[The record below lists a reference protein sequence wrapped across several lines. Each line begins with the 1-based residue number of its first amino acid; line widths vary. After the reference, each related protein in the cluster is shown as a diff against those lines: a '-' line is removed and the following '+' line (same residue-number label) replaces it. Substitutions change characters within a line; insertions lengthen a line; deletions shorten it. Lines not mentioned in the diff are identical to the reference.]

1 MALSTPPVNN
11 GGKTPSFRSLDP
23 AKYTS
28 LGDFINTV
36 NKEDNRDLLI
46 KTYGNQGIT
55 GFLQMTGA
63 VKASGTNDEVQ
74 YWEESRLHSKVT
86 VTLASAASAATS
98 VTGSIA
104 SGGHVLRDND
114 VVLVNGSV
122 RCIADNVLPSGSYS
136 TATGSVT
143 LIPLAGSFGEGI
155 DAGAQD
161 LPIIGNLHAQGSDQ
175 PGQFIESNVIRRT
188 NPYMILK
195 ETFKVS
201 GSQATNIGWINVG
214 NGDYRWY
221 VKGEMDTRQRFLDKR
236 EMMML
241 LGENV
246 AATAGIS
253 VGGKSIF
260 GSEGYFAAIE
270 DRGIVNT
277 TAAGAGSPS
286 FSSLADIDAIIT
298 ELDKQGAAP
307 EYAIYAN
314 TATML
319 ELDDMVAQG
328 LASAGTGVTTG
339 AAAFGAFSNDPAA
352 AVRLGFSSFRRG
364 GYTFHSKSWK
374 LLNDPTLLGD
384 ADYAGVM
391 IPLTTVVD
399 PKTGNRAAALEMN
412 YKAANGYSREMEHWM
427 TGSILG
433 VTNTNEDSLQ
443 FNYRSECNLI
453 TRAANQHVLLKK
465 GY

>member
-11 GGKTPSFRSLDP
+11 GGKAPSFRSLDP

-74 YWEESRLHSKVT
+74 YWEESRLHSKVS
-86 VTLASAASAATS
+86 VTLAAAASSATS

-143 LIPLAGSFGEGI
+143 LIPLAGTFGEAI
-155 DAGAQD
+155 SAAAQD

-175 PGQFIESNVIRRT
+175 PGQFIESNVIRRV

-241 LGENV
+241 LGERGTV
-246 AATAGIS
+246 S
-253 VGGKSIF
+253 VGGKSVG

-270 DRGIVNT
+270 DRGIVVSGTDGDFN
-277 TAAGAGSPS
+277 ALG
-286 FSSLADIDAIIT
+286 DIDAIIT

-319 ELDDMVAQG
+319 QLDDMVAQG

-374 LLNDPTLLGD
+374 LLNDPTLLGSSD
-384 ADYAGVM
+384 FKGAM

-453 TRAANQHVLLKK
+453 TRAANQHVLIK
-465 GY
+465 

>member
-1 MALSTPPVNN
+1 MALSTPPVN
-11 GGKTPSFRSLDP
+11 GGGVNASFRSLDP

-74 YWEESRLHSKVT
+74 YWEESRLHSKVA

-122 RCIADNVLPSGSYS
+122 RCIADSVLPSGSYS

-143 LIPLAGSFGEGI
+143 LIPLTGSFGEVI
-155 DAGAQD
+155 TAGAQD

-175 PGQFIESNVIRRT
+175 PGQFIESNVVRRV

-241 LGENV
+241 LGERGTV
-246 AATAGIS
+246 S
-253 VGGKSIF
+253 VGGKSVG

-270 DRGIVNT
+270 DRGIVVSGTDGDFN
-277 TAAGAGSPS
+277 ALG
-286 FSSLADIDAIIT
+286 DIDAIIT

-319 ELDDMVAQG
+319 QLDDMVAQG

-374 LLNDPTLLGD
+374 LLNDPTLLGSSD
-384 ADYAGVM
+384 FKGAM

-453 TRAANQHVLLKK
+453 TRAANQHVLIK
-465 GY
+465 

>member
-11 GGKTPSFRSLDP
+11 GGKAPSFRSLDP

-86 VTLASAASAATS
+86 VTLASAASSATS

-143 LIPLAGSFGEGI
+143 LIPLAGSFGEAI
-155 DAGAQD
+155 SAGAQD

-175 PGQFIESNVIRRT
+175 PGQFIESNVVRRT

-241 LGENV
+241 LGERGTV
-246 AATAGIS
+246 S
-253 VGGKSIF
+253 VGGKSVG

-270 DRGIVNT
+270 DRGIVVSGTDGDFN
-277 TAAGAGSPS
+277 ALG
-286 FSSLADIDAIIT
+286 DIDAIIT

-319 ELDDMVAQG
+319 QLDDMVAQG

-374 LLNDPTLLGD
+374 LLNDPTLLGSSD
-384 ADYAGVM
+384 FKGAM

-465 GY
+465 G

>member
-86 VTLASAASAATS
+86 VTLATAASAATS

-143 LIPLAGSFGEGI
+143 LIPLAGSFGEAI
-155 DAGAQD
+155 SAGAQD

-175 PGQFIESNVIRRT
+175 PGQFIESNVIRRV

-241 LGENV
+241 LGENGTV
-246 AATAGIS
+246 T
-253 VGGKSIF
+253 VGGKSVG

-270 DRGIVNT
+270 DRGIVVSGTDGDFN
-277 TAAGAGSPS
+277 ALG
-286 FSSLADIDAIIT
+286 DIDAIIT

-319 ELDDMVAQG
+319 QLDDMVAQG

-374 LLNDPTLLGD
+374 LLNDPTLLGSSD
-384 ADYAGVM
+384 FKGAM

-399 PKTGNRAAALEMN
+399 PKSGNRAAALEMN

-453 TRAANQHVLLKK
+453 TRAANQHVLIK
-465 GY
+465 

>member
-1 MALSTPPVNN
+1 MALKASQPPVN
-11 GGKTPSFRSLDP
+11 GGGVGASFRSLDP

-28 LGDFINTV
+28 LGDFIDEV
-36 NKEDNRDLLI
+36 NKPDNRDLLV

-55 GFLQMTGA
+55 GFLKMTGA
-63 VKASGTNDEVQ
+63 VKASGTNDQVQ
-74 YWEESRLHSKVT
+74 YWEESRLHSKVSINPN
-86 VTLASAASAATS
+86 ASATSTATS
-98 VTGSIA
+98 MVVTIA
-104 SGGHVLRDND
+104 ETNAMTLRDND
-114 VVLVNGSV
+114 VILVDEKI
-122 RCIADNVLPSGSYS
+122 RCIVDKSVPAAAASATIFPIDGTFGSDV
-136 TATGSVT
+136 A
-143 LIPLAGSFGEGI
+143 A
-155 DAGAQD
+155 AAQD
-161 LPIIGNLHAQGSDQ
+161 VPVIGNLFAQGSDQ
-175 PGQFIESNVIRRT
+175 PSEFIESNVVLRT

-241 LGENV
+241 LGESGTV
-246 AATAGIS
+246 T
-253 VGGKSIF
+253 VGGKSVS

-270 DRGIVNT
+270 DRGIVEKDGVVNT
-277 TAAGAGSPS
+277 
-286 FSSLADIDAIIT
+286 LAEMDAIIT

-307 EYAIYAN
+307 EYCIYGN
-314 TATML
+314 TEQML
-319 ELDDMVAQG
+319 KLDDMIAQG
-328 LASAGTGVTTG
+328 ASAATAVTNG
-339 AAAFGAFSNDPAA
+339 AAAFGAFQNDPQA

-364 GYTFHSKSWK
+364 GYTFHNKSWK
-374 LLNDPTLLGD
+374 LLNDPTLLGGTD
-384 ADYAGVM
+384 GVFKGVM

-433 VTNTNEDSLQ
+433 VTNTNSDSLQ

-453 TRAANQHVLLKK
+453 TRAANQHVLIRS
-465 GY
+465 

>member
-1 MALSTPPVNN
+1 MALSQTPPVN
-11 GGKTPSFRSLDP
+11 GGGVGASFRSLDP

-28 LGDFINTV
+28 LGDFINSV
-36 NKEDNRDLLI
+36 NKEDNRDLLV

-63 VKASGTNDEVQ
+63 VKANGTNDEVQ
-74 YWEESRLHSKVT
+74 YWEESRLHSKVDL
-86 VTLASAASAATS
+86 TLASAASTATS
-98 VTGSIA
+98 VVATISTA
-104 SGGHVLRDND
+104 ATNVLRDND

-122 RCIADNVLPSGSYS
+122 RCIVDKSVPAAAAS
-136 TATGSVT
+136 AT
-143 LIPLAGSFGEGI
+143 LFPLSGSFGEAI
-155 DAGAQD
+155 SAGAQSV
-161 LPIIGNLHAQGSDQ
+161 PVIGNLHAQGSDQ
-175 PGQFIESNVIRRT
+175 PGEFIESNVVRRV

-241 LGENV
+241 LGETGTV
-246 AATAGIS
+246 T
-253 VGGKSIF
+253 VGGKSVS

-270 DRGIVNT
+270 DRGIVETGGVIN
-277 TAAGAGSPS
+277 
-286 FSSLADIDAIIT
+286 SLTEIDAIIT

-307 EYAIYAN
+307 EYAVYGN
-314 TATML
+314 TAQML
-319 ELDDMVAQG
+319 ALDDMIGA
-328 LASAGTGVTTG
+328 AAGAAGFATAGVTNG
-339 AAAFGAFSNDPAA
+339 SMAFGAFSNDPAA

-364 GYTFHSKSWK
+364 GYTFHNKSWK
-374 LLNDPTLLGD
+374 LLNDPTLLGSSD
-384 ADYAGVM
+384 FKGVM

-412 YKAANGYSREMEHWM
+412 YKATNGYSREMEHWM

-433 VTNTNEDSLQ
+433 VTNANEDSLQ

-453 TRAANQHVLLKK
+453 TRAANQHVLIR
-465 GY
+465 G

>member
-1 MALSTPPVNN
+1 MAFSNPPVNN
-11 GGKTPSFRSLDP
+11 GGVSPSFRSLDP

-28 LGDFINTV
+28 LGDFIDTV

-86 VTLASAASAATS
+86 VTIASAASSATS

-143 LIPLAGSFGEGI
+143 LIPLAGSFGEAI
-155 DAGAQD
+155 SAGAQD

-175 PGQFIESNVIRRT
+175 PGQFIESNVIRRV

-241 LGENV
+241 LGERGTV
-246 AATAGIS
+246 S
-253 VGGKSIF
+253 VGGKSVG

-270 DRGIVNT
+270 DRGIVVSGTDGDFN
-277 TAAGAGSPS
+277 ALG
-286 FSSLADIDAIIT
+286 DIDAIIT

-453 TRAANQHVLLKK
+453 TRAANQHVLIK
-465 GY
+465 

>member
-1 MALSTPPVNN
+1 MAISTPPVNN

-86 VTLASAASAATS
+86 VTLATAASAATS

-143 LIPLAGSFGEGI
+143 LIPLAGSFGEAI
-155 DAGAQD
+155 SAGAQD

-241 LGENV
+241 LGENGTV
-246 AATAGIS
+246 T
-253 VGGKSIF
+253 VGGKSVG

-270 DRGIVNT
+270 DRGIVVSGTDGDFN
-277 TAAGAGSPS
+277 ALG
-286 FSSLADIDAIIT
+286 DIDAIIT

-319 ELDDMVAQG
+319 QLDDMVAQG

-399 PKTGNRAAALEMN
+399 PKSGNRAAALEMN

-453 TRAANQHVLLKK
+453 TRAANQHVLIK
-465 GY
+465 

>member
-1 MALSTPPVNN
+1 MSLKAGQPPVN
-11 GGKTPSFRSLDP
+11 GGGVGASFRSLDP

-74 YWEESRLHSKVT
+74 YWEESRLHSKVDA
-86 VTLASAASAATS
+86 TLASAASAATS
-98 VTGSIA
+98 LVATIGTA
-104 SGGHVLRDND
+104 ATDVLRSND
-114 VVLVNGSV
+114 VVLVNGSI
-122 RCIADNVLPSGSYS
+122 RCIVDKSVPAAAASATFFPLSG
-136 TATGSVT
+136 T
-143 LIPLAGSFGEGI
+143 FGEAVS
-155 DAGAQD
+155 AGAQSV
-161 LPIIGNLHAQGSDQ
+161 PVIGNLHAQGSDQ
-175 PGQFIESNVIRRT
+175 PGEFLESNVVRRV

-241 LGENV
+241 LGETGTV
-246 AATAGIS
+246 TVGEKS
-253 VGGKSIF
+253 VS

-270 DRGIVNT
+270 DRGIVETGGVVNT
-277 TAAGAGSPS
+277 LTEM
-286 FSSLADIDAIIT
+286 DAIIT

-307 EYAIYAN
+307 EYCIYGN
-314 TATML
+314 TAQML
-319 ELDDMVAQG
+319 ALDDMVAAG
-328 LASAGTGVTTG
+328 ASAATALTTG
-339 AAAFGAFSNDPAA
+339 AAAFGAFANDPNA

-364 GYTFHSKSWK
+364 GYTFHNKSWK
-374 LLNDPTLLGD
+374 LLNDPTLLGSSD
-384 ADYAGVM
+384 FKGVM

-412 YKAANGYSREMEHWM
+412 YKATNGYSREMEHWM

-433 VTNTNEDSLQ
+433 VTNANEDSLQ

-453 TRAANQHVLLKK
+453 TRAANQHVLIR
-465 GY
+465 

>member
-1 MALSTPPVNN
+1 MSLKAGQPPVN
-11 GGKTPSFRSLDP
+11 GGGVGASFRSLDP

-74 YWEESRLHSKVT
+74 YWEESRLHSKVDA
-86 VTLASAASAATS
+86 TLASAASAATS
-98 VTGSIA
+98 LVATIGTA
-104 SGGHVLRDND
+104 ATNVLRSND
-114 VVLVNGSV
+114 VVLVNGSI
-122 RCIADNVLPSGSYS
+122 RCIVDKSVPAAAASATFFPLSG
-136 TATGSVT
+136 T
-143 LIPLAGSFGEGI
+143 FGEVVS
-155 DAGAQD
+155 AGAQSV
-161 LPIIGNLHAQGSDQ
+161 PVIGNLHAQGSDQ
-175 PGQFIESNVIRRT
+175 PGEFLESNVVRRV

-241 LGENV
+241 LGETGTV
-246 AATAGIS
+246 T
-253 VGGKSIF
+253 VGGKSVG

-270 DRGIVNT
+270 DRGIVETGGVVNT
-277 TAAGAGSPS
+277 LTEM
-286 FSSLADIDAIIT
+286 DAIIT

-307 EYAIYAN
+307 EYCIYGN
-314 TATML
+314 TAQML
-319 ELDDMVAQG
+319 ALDDMVAAG
-328 LASAGTGVTTG
+328 ASAATALTTG
-339 AAAFGAFSNDPAA
+339 AAAFGAFANDPNA

-364 GYTFHSKSWK
+364 GYTFHNKSWK
-374 LLNDPTLLGD
+374 LLNDPTLLGSSD
-384 ADYAGVM
+384 FKGVM

-412 YKAANGYSREMEHWM
+412 YKATNGYSREMEHWM

-433 VTNTNEDSLQ
+433 VTNANEDSLQ

-453 TRAANQHVLLKK
+453 TRAANQHVLIR
-465 GY
+465 

>member
-1 MALSTPPVNN
+1 MSLKAGQPPVN
-11 GGKTPSFRSLDP
+11 GGGVGASFRSLDP

-28 LGDFINTV
+28 LGDFINSV

-74 YWEESRLHSKVT
+74 YWEESRLHSTVS
-86 VTLASAASAATS
+86 VTLPTAASTATSLVATIGTAATD
-98 VTGSIA
+98 T
-104 SGGHVLRDND
+104 LRDND
-114 VVLVNGSV
+114 VVLVNGSI
-122 RCIADNVLPSGSYS
+122 RCIVDKSVPAAAASATLFPLSG
-136 TATGSVT
+136 T
-143 LIPLAGSFGEGI
+143 FGEAI
-155 DAGAQD
+155 SAGAQSV
-161 LPIIGNLHAQGSDQ
+161 PVIGNLHAQGSDQ
-175 PGQFIESNVIRRT
+175 PGEFLESNVVRRV

-241 LGENV
+241 LGETGTV
-246 AATAGIS
+246 T
-253 VGGKSIF
+253 VGGKSVS

-270 DRGIVNT
+270 DRGIVETGGVIN
-277 TAAGAGSPS
+277 
-286 FSSLADIDAIIT
+286 SLTEIDAIIT

-307 EYAIYAN
+307 EYAVYGN
-314 TATML
+314 TAQML
-319 ELDDMVAQG
+319 ALDDMIGA
-328 LASAGTGVTTG
+328 AAGAAGFATAGVTNG
-339 AAAFGAFSNDPAA
+339 SMAFGAFSNDPAA

-364 GYTFHSKSWK
+364 GYTFHNKSWK
-374 LLNDPTLLGD
+374 LLNDPTLLGSSD
-384 ADYAGVM
+384 FKGVM

-399 PKTGNRAAALEMN
+399 PKSGNRAAALEMN
-412 YKAANGYSREMEHWM
+412 YKATNGYSREMEHWM

-433 VTNTNEDSLQ
+433 VTNANEDSLQ

-453 TRAANQHVLLKK
+453 TRAANQHVLIR
-465 GY
+465 G

>member
-1 MALSTPPVNN
+1 MSLKAGQPPVN
-11 GGKTPSFRSLDP
+11 GGGVGASFRSLDP

-74 YWEESRLHSKVT
+74 YWEESRLHSKVDA
-86 VTLASAASAATS
+86 TLASAASAATS
-98 VTGSIA
+98 LVATIGTA
-104 SGGHVLRDND
+104 ATDVLRSND
-114 VVLVNGSV
+114 VVLVNGSI
-122 RCIADNVLPSGSYS
+122 RCIVDKSVPAAAASATFFPLSG
-136 TATGSVT
+136 T
-143 LIPLAGSFGEGI
+143 FGEVVS
-155 DAGAQD
+155 AGAQSV
-161 LPIIGNLHAQGSDQ
+161 PVIGNLHAQGSDQ
-175 PGQFIESNVIRRT
+175 PGEFLESNVVRRV

-241 LGENV
+241 LGETGTV
-246 AATAGIS
+246 T
-253 VGGKSIF
+253 VGGKSVG

-270 DRGIVNT
+270 DRGIVETGGVVNT
-277 TAAGAGSPS
+277 LTEM
-286 FSSLADIDAIIT
+286 DAIIT

-307 EYAIYAN
+307 EYCIYGN
-314 TATML
+314 TAQML
-319 ELDDMVAQG
+319 ALDDMVAAG
-328 LASAGTGVTTG
+328 ASAATALTTG
-339 AAAFGAFSNDPAA
+339 AAAFGAFANDPNA

-364 GYTFHSKSWK
+364 GYTFHNKSWK
-374 LLNDPTLLGD
+374 LLNDPTLLGSSD
-384 ADYAGVM
+384 FKGVM

-412 YKAANGYSREMEHWM
+412 YKATNGYSREMEHWM

-433 VTNTNEDSLQ
+433 VTNANEDSLQ

-453 TRAANQHVLLKK
+453 TRAANQHVLIR
-465 GY
+465 

>member
-86 VTLASAASAATS
+86 VTLATAASAATS

-143 LIPLAGSFGEGI
+143 LIPLAGSFGEAI
-155 DAGAQD
+155 SAGAQD

-175 PGQFIESNVIRRT
+175 PGQFIESNVIRRV

-241 LGENV
+241 LGENGTV
-246 AATAGIS
+246 T
-253 VGGKSIF
+253 VGGKSVG

-270 DRGIVNT
+270 DRGIVVSGTDGDFN
-277 TAAGAGSPS
+277 ALG
-286 FSSLADIDAIIT
+286 DIDAIIT

-319 ELDDMVAQG
+319 QLDDMVAQG

-374 LLNDPTLLGD
+374 LLNDPTLLGSSD
-384 ADYAGVM
+384 FKGAM

-453 TRAANQHVLLKK
+453 TRAANQHVLIK
-465 GY
+465 

>member
-1 MALSTPPVNN
+1 MALKGSQPPVT
-11 GGKTPSFRSLDP
+11 GGNVGASFRSLDP

-28 LGDFINTV
+28 LGDFIDEV
-36 NKEDNRDLLI
+36 NKPDNRDLLV

-55 GFLQMTGA
+55 GFLKMTGA
-63 VKASGTNDEVQ
+63 VKASGTNDQVQ
-74 YWEESRLHSKVT
+74 YWEESRLHSKVSINPN
-86 VTLASAASAATS
+86 ASATSTATS
-98 VTGSIA
+98 MIVTIA
-104 SGGHVLRDND
+104 TTNAMTLRDND
-114 VVLVNGSV
+114 VILVDEKI
-122 RCIADNVLPSGSYS
+122 RCIVDKSVPADAASATIFPIDGTFGSDV
-136 TATGSVT
+136 A
-143 LIPLAGSFGEGI
+143 A
-155 DAGAQD
+155 AAQD
-161 LPIIGNLHAQGSDQ
+161 VPVIGNLFAQGSDQ
-175 PGQFIESNVIRRT
+175 PSEFIESNVVLRT

-241 LGENV
+241 LGESGTV
-246 AATAGIS
+246 T
-253 VGGKSIF
+253 VGGKSVS

-270 DRGIVNT
+270 DRGIVEEGGVVNT
-277 TAAGAGSPS
+277 
-286 FSSLADIDAIIT
+286 LAEMDAIIT

-307 EYAIYAN
+307 EYCIYGN
-314 TATML
+314 TEQML
-319 ELDDMVAQG
+319 KLDDMIAQG
-328 LASAGTGVTTG
+328 ASAATAVTNG
-339 AAAFGAFSNDPAA
+339 AAAFGAFQNDPQA

-364 GYTFHSKSWK
+364 GYTFHNKSWK
-374 LLNDPTLLGD
+374 LLNDPTLLGGT
-384 ADYAGVM
+384 AGVFKGVM

-433 VTNTNEDSLQ
+433 VTNTNSDSLQ

-453 TRAANQHVLLKK
+453 TRAANQHVLIRS
-465 GY
+465 

>member
-1 MALSTPPVNN
+1 MAFSNPPVNN
-11 GGKTPSFRSLDP
+11 GGVSPSFRSLDP

-86 VTLASAASAATS
+86 VTIASAASSATS

-143 LIPLAGSFGEGI
+143 LIPLAGTFGEAI
-155 DAGAQD
+155 SAAAQD

-175 PGQFIESNVIRRT
+175 PGQFIESNVVRRT

-241 LGENV
+241 LGERGTV
-246 AATAGIS
+246 S
-253 VGGKSIF
+253 VGGKSVG

-270 DRGIVNT
+270 DRGIVVSGTDGDFN
-277 TAAGAGSPS
+277 ALG
-286 FSSLADIDAIIT
+286 DIDAIIT

-319 ELDDMVAQG
+319 QLDDMVAQG

-374 LLNDPTLLGD
+374 LLNDPTLLGSSD
-384 ADYAGVM
+384 FKGAM

-453 TRAANQHVLLKK
+453 TRAANQHVLIK
-465 GY
+465 

>member
-1 MALSTPPVNN
+1 MALKSSQPPVN
-11 GGKTPSFRSLDP
+11 GGGVGASFRSLDP

-28 LGDFINTV
+28 LGDFIDEV
-36 NKEDNRDLLI
+36 NKPDNRDLLV

-55 GFLQMTGA
+55 GFLKMTGA
-63 VKASGTNDEVQ
+63 VKANGSNDEVQ

-86 VTLASAASAATS
+86 ITLGTQAAANATSATAAIASASTM
-98 VTGSIA
+98 T
-104 SGGHVLRDND
+104 LRDND
-114 VVLVNGSV
+114 VILVDEKI
-122 RCIADNVLPSGSYS
+122 RCVVDKTSS
-136 TATGSVT
+136 TAIKIYPLSGTFGSIVT
-143 LIPLAGSFGEGI
+143 AAAKSVPV
-155 DAGAQD
+155 
-161 LPIIGNLHAQGSDQ
+161 IGNLFAQGSDQ
-175 PGQFIESNVIRRT
+175 PSEFLESNVVRRA

-241 LGENV
+241 LGEKTVSGV
-246 AATAGIS
+246 ASAQIDINGVVT
-253 VGGKSIF
+253 

-270 DRGIVNT
+270 DRGIVEKDGVVST
-277 TAAGAGSPS
+277 LSGM
-286 FSSLADIDAIIT
+286 DAIIT

-307 EYAIYAN
+307 EYCIYGN
-314 TATML
+314 TEQML
-319 ELDDMVAQG
+319 KLDDMIAQG
-328 LASAGTGVTTG
+328 ASAATAVTNG
-339 AAAFGAFSNDPAA
+339 AAAFGAFQNDPQA

-364 GYTFHSKSWK
+364 GYTFHNKSWK
-374 LLNDPTLLGD
+374 LLNDPTLLGGT
-384 ADYAGVM
+384 AGVFKGVM

-433 VTNTNEDSLQ
+433 VTNTNSDSLQ

-453 TRAANQHVLLKK
+453 TRAANQHVLIRS
-465 GY
+465 

>member
-11 GGKTPSFRSLDP
+11 GGKAPSFRSLDP

-86 VTLASAASAATS
+86 VTLAAAASSATS

-143 LIPLAGSFGEGI
+143 LIPLAGTFGEAI
-155 DAGAQD
+155 SAAAQD

-175 PGQFIESNVIRRT
+175 PGQFIESNVIRRV

-241 LGENV
+241 LGERGTV
-246 AATAGIS
+246 S
-253 VGGKSIF
+253 VGGKSVG

-270 DRGIVNT
+270 DRGIVVSGTDGDFN
-277 TAAGAGSPS
+277 ALG
-286 FSSLADIDAIIT
+286 DIDAIIT

-319 ELDDMVAQG
+319 QLDDMVAQG

-374 LLNDPTLLGD
+374 LLNDPTLLGSSD
-384 ADYAGVM
+384 FKGAM

-453 TRAANQHVLLKK
+453 TRAANQHVLIK
-465 GY
+465 